1 MNEIKQVMDND
12 SRGAFVIEAGEERI
26 AEMAFGI
33 NKELLIVYHTEVDD
47 RLKGQGI
54 AQQLLDH
61 MVNFARSHHYK
72 VVPLCPY
79 VNVQFRRHADK
90 YGDLVASMPGH

>member
-12 SRGAFVIEAGEERI
+12 SRGAFVIEEGDERI

-33 NKELLIVYHTEVDD
+33 NKDVMIVYHTEVDE

-54 AQQLLDH
+54 AQKLLDH
-61 MVNFARSHHYK
+61 MVNYVRSNHLK
-72 VVPLCPY
+72 VYPLCPY
-79 VNVQFRRHADK
+79 VSVQFKRHADK
-90 YGDLVASMPGH
+90 YGDLVAERPAK